1 MHAHFH
7 RKIPCIPAAIHIGNT
22 IIGNGSDKLHSC
34 DQRRLWCQRPVV
46 IGFLYCKLNIA
57 VIIYGSK
64 VRESS
69 LKSVMVCSVQFKCCL
84 PLQKWKDSAVPK
96 PSVQN
101 HAPPSLI
108 PEHRKLIADDLR
120 LFAHVVLGSTHTAY
134 IQTQTYL
141 FIHFFQAPPALIIFL
156 ILLFILIQPR
166 EADFRLFQQIY
177 ICFLTD
183 FKYH

>member
-1 MHAHFH
+1 M
-7 RKIPCIPAAIHIGNT
+7 
-22 IIGNGSDKLHSC
+22 D
-34 DQRRLWCQRPVV
+34 
-46 IGFLYCKLNIA
+46 
-57 VIIYGSK
+57 SK

-120 LFAHVVLGSTHTAY
+120 LFALVVLGSTHTAY
-134 IQTQTYL
+134 IQIQTYL

-166 EADFRLFQQIY
+166 EADFRLFQSNLYMFSNRFSSIIENY
-177 ICFLTD
+177 SLKRLKYSVKIFFL
-183 FKYH
+183 FLNNSKRCCMCIKLRSKKSQ